1 MNNDTEL
8 ALTQE
13 ANDVNPSAFAQ
24 ESAPQPTAEVPA
36 PPELPP
42 LPECVRIEDLQ
53 ELTHEELTARLD
65 ELHIRYSMDRT
76 RHQLILDLCKF
87 YLSRGVRIEGAGV
100 LEIPSNAHGY
110 LRWPIYNFKP
120 CSEDVYVPVA
130 TIRNYDLRPGHQVL
144 ATLTPGREK
153 DKFMA
158 VGEVLSVD
166 GRRPEEIADLPHF
179 DALTASFPRRRIV
192 LDNPKSVSISPRAV
206 DLLAPIG
213 CGTRGLIIAPPRVG
227 KTILLKEIAM
237 AIRASAPDIRVIL
250 LLVDER
256 PEEVTD
262 LKHNVKAE
270 IFSSTFDENATRH
283 TQVAELV
290 NQRAKRLVEL
300 GEHVVI
306 LIDSI
311 TRLSRG
317 YNNLQPGKGR
327 IMSGG
332 VDAKALLKPK
342 KFFGSARNVEEGG
355 SLTIIATALV
365 DTGSRAD
372 EVIFE
377 EFKGTGNMEIQL
389 DRGLSERR
397 VFPAIH
403 PLNSATRRD
412 DLLYHPQEYER
423 VQMIRKQLAALPPI
437 EAMEL
442 LIRNLRRTESNAELL
457 MSGLK

>member
-1 MNNDTEL
+1 MNTE
-8 ALTQE
+8 QE
-13 ANDVNPSAFAQ
+13 HASAEEAVSPSLSPEIKDMQ
-24 ESAPQPTAEVPA
+24 QSE
-36 PPELPP
+36 PPPPPDLPP
-42 LPECVRIEDLQ
+42 LPESIRIEDLQ
-53 ELTHEELTARLD
+53 ELTHEELTLKLD
-65 ELHIRYSMDRT
+65 ELRIRYSMDRT
-76 RHQLILDLCKF
+76 RHQLILDLCRF

-100 LEIPSNAHGY
+100 LEIPSGAHGY

-120 CSEDVYVPVA
+120 CPEDVYVPVA
-130 TIRNYDLRPGHQVL
+130 TIRNFDLRPGHQVL
-144 ATLTPGREK
+144 ATLTPGRDK

-158 VGEVLSVD
+158 VGEVISVD
-166 GRRPEEIADLPHF
+166 GRSPAEIAGLPHF
-179 DALTASFPRRRIV
+179 DSLTAAFPRRRIV
-192 LDNPKSVSISPRAV
+192 LDNPKSRSVSPRAV

-262 LKHNVKAE
+262 LKRSVDAE

-300 GEHVVI
+300 GQDVVI

-332 VDAKALLKPK
+332 VDAKALMKPK

-355 SLTIIATALV
+355 SLTILATALV

-412 DLLYHPQEYER
+412 DLLYHPQEYEK
-423 VQMIRKQLAALPPI
+423 VQLIRKQLAALPPI

-442 LIRNLRRTESNAELL
+442 LIRNLKRTESNAELL